1 MSEHETETTPTPPP
15 PPEPRKLFRA
25 RDERVIGG
33 VAGGLGRYFNVDPV
47 IFRIAFV
54 GLTLA
59 SGVGIILYLGAL
71 LFVPAEGEDAA
82 PRRGVVSWI
91 AVVVLGCIALWL
103 FANTFLWFGDGPGP
117 FFFPGPLVFALLLG
131 ALVYWLARR
140 RSDGTPRDTGR
151 RLAIAAVVVV
161 TAPILLVASFW
172 AAAAGG
178 GAVVAGLVIAAGAIL
193 LVGALSGGFRWLVLP
208 AVLIA
213 IPAGIVAAADLELK
227 GEYGERRETPT
238 SLAEIPAEYDFAAG
252 KLELDLRQ
260 VEFSTSERTLNIDMG
275 MGEAL
280 LLVPDDVCVITRAH
294 LGAGYLRVHDRHAGG
309 FDVDSR
315 DSAVARL
322 SNVPT
327 LVVDAD
333 IGLGALQIVDD
344 PADWDWDRRD
354 HRFGR
359 GFNRDDEDVLA
370 ASDACREAA

>member
-1 MSEHETETTPTPPP
+1 MSEHETETTPTAPT
-15 PPEPRKLFRA
+15 PPEPRKLFRS
-25 RDERVIGG
+25 RDDRVIGG
-33 VAGGLGRYFNVDPV
+33 VAGGLGRYFNIDPV

-54 GLTLA
+54 GLTLL
-59 SGVGIILYLGAL
+59 SGVGIIVYLGAL
-71 LFVPAEGEDAA
+71 LFVAAEGDDRA
-82 PRRGVVSWI
+82 PRRGVVTWV
-91 AVVVLGCIALWL
+91 AVVLLGCIALWL
-103 FANTFLWFGDGPGP
+103 FANTFFWFDGGGGP
-117 FFFPGPLVFALLLG
+117 FFPGPLVFALLLG

-151 RLAIAAVVVV
+151 RLAIAAVVVL
-161 TAPILLVASFW
+161 TAPILLVGSFW

-193 LVGALSGGFRWLVLP
+193 LVGAVSGGLRWLVLP

-213 IPAGIVAAADLELK
+213 IPAGIVAAADLELR
-227 GEYGERRETPT
+227 GEYGDRRETPR
-238 SLAEIPAEYDFAAG
+238 SLADLPAEYDFAAG

-260 VEFSTSERTLNIDMG
+260 VEFTTSERSLKIDMG
-275 MGEAL
+275 MGEAR
-280 LLVPDDVCVITRAH
+280 LLVPNDVCVITRAH
-294 LGAGYLRVHDRHAGG
+294 VGAGYLRVHDRHAGG

-315 DSAVARL
+315 EGVVTRRS
-322 SNVPT
+322 SVPT

-344 PADWDWDRRD
+344 PGDWDWDRDD

-370 ASDACREAA
+370 ASDACRGAA